1 MGLRVAL
8 LGVLVLALSAGSCGG
23 AEQRG
28 TLTFETRTGPVEL
41 PVELAVSDE
50 ERLRG
55 LMGRESLP
63 ADAGMVFLFEREH
76 EGGLWMKD
84 TLIPLSAAFLDRD
97 GRVLEVV
104 DMTPCEADPCP
115 VYDPG
120 VPYVAAV
127 EVNRGAFERLG
138 VAVGD
143 VARLER

>member
-1 MGLRVAL
+1 VRLPWLWFVLGLAFL
-8 LGVLVLALSAGSCGG
+8 IAGCGSG
-23 AEQRG
+23 AEHG
-28 TLTFETRTGPVEL
+28 TLSIETGTGLVEIS
-41 PVELAVSDE
+41 VEVADSDD
-50 ERLRG
+50 ERRRG
-55 LMGRESLP
+55 LMGRGSLP

-97 GRVLEVV
+97 GRVLRIV
-104 DMTPCEADPCP
+104 DMTPCESDPCP

-120 VPYVAAV
+120 VSYVAAV
-127 EVNRGAFERLG
+127 EVNRGAFAQLG